1 MTETTIPEPSTGRGT
16 PSTARQ
22 VWNFTRHFL
31 EMCIAMCIGGG
42 ALNALV
48 FVVGPAQLGYPDLRT
63 TAPELALL
71 LIACLYTL
79 PMAGWMRFRGMA
91 WRPILEM
98 SGATIALALVLVVLA
113 ALGILSSEDLHRWA
127 LMFCGPACVV
137 MLPVMLLRL
146 GMYTGR
152 PASTPMG
159 ERPRRP
165 PRKAPYSCAS
175 DCGWRGQRLVG
186 GWDEERG
193 RVGAG

>member
-31 EMCIAMCIGGG
+31 EMCIAMCVGGG

-127 LMFCGPACVV
+127 LMFCGPACVL

-152 PASTPMG
+152 TGEHTHGRAPAATTT
-159 ERPRRP
+159 
-165 PRKAPYSCAS
+165 
-175 DCGWRGQRLVG
+175 
-186 GWDEERG
+186 
-193 RVGAG
+193 